1 MTENYQLKQ
10 QIQQTSAVE
19 ALKAAVQTIRKTG
32 YFGCN
37 QCPIYFEW
45 PTANDLLNMPKNISI
60 KLAELKHKIYSH
72 SNADA
77 FGAFK
82 VILSNGISLPIFIP
96 TVKMTKA

>member
-1 MTENYQLKQ
+1 
-10 QIQQTSAVE
+10 
-19 ALKAAVQTIRKTG
+19 
-32 YFGCN
+32 
-37 QCPIYFEW
+37 
-45 PTANDLLNMPKNISI
+45 MPKNISI